1 MDDKKRTAR
10 YWMAFLILAV
20 FLVILFVWNVNAG
33 SIHLSVGEI
42 LNIIFRHQGDATAY
56 NIIWEIRLPRIL
68 SVIILG
74 GALSVSGFLLQTFFN
89 NPIAGPFVL
98 GISSGAKLVVALL
111 MIYFLSRSISMGSA
125 AMIIAAFIGS
135 MISMGF
141 VLLVAKKV
149 HNMSM
154 LVISGVMIGYICSA
168 ATDFIV
174 TFADDSNIVNLH
186 NWSRGSFSGM
196 TWDNVKVMSVVVAAA
211 FLLVIL
217 LAKPLEAYQLGET
230 YAQNLGVN
238 IRILRILLVVLSS
251 VLSACIVAF
260 AGPISFVGIAVPQL
274 IRKLFGTTKPLLMI
288 PACFLG
294 GSVFCLFCD
303 LLARTWMAPTEL
315 GISTVTAIFGAP
327 VVLWIMVSKSRRER
341 G

>member
-1 MDDKKRTAR
+1 MNDKKRTAR
-10 YWMAFLILAV
+10 YWLSFIILAV
-20 FLVILFVWNVNAG
+20 LLVILFVWNVNAG

-42 LNIIFRHQGDATAY
+42 LNIIFRHQGDSTAY

-68 SVIILG
+68 AVIILG

-111 MIYFLSRSISMGSA
+111 MIFFLSRSISMGSA

-168 ATDFIV
+168 VTDFVV
-174 TFADDSNIVNLH
+174 TFADYSNIVNLH
-186 NWSRGSFSGM
+186 NWSLGSFSGM
-196 TWDNVKVMSVVVAAA
+196 SWANVRVMAVVV
-211 FLLVIL
+211 LITMVIVFFMS
-217 LAKPLEAYQLGET
+217 KPIGAYQLGEV
-230 YAQNLGVN
+230 YAQNMGVN
-238 IRILRILLVVLSS
+238 IKLFRVALILLSS
-251 VLSACIVAF
+251 ILSACVTAF
-260 AGPISFVGIAVPQL
+260 AGPISFVGIAVPHIAKSL
-274 IRKLFGTTKPLLMI
+274 LKTARPLLVI

-294 GSVFCLFCD
+294 GAVFCLFCD
-303 LLARTWMAPTEL
+303 LIARTVFAPTEL
-315 GISTVTAIFGAP
+315 SISSVTAVFGAP
-327 VVLWIMVSKSRRER
+327 VVIYIMIRRQQR
-341 G
+341 I

>member
-111 MIYFLSRSISMGSA
+111 
-125 AMIIAAFIGS
+125 
-135 MISMGF
+135 
-141 VLLVAKKV
+141 
-149 HNMSM
+149 
-154 LVISGVMIGYICSA
+154 
-168 ATDFIV
+168 
-174 TFADDSNIVNLH
+174 
-186 NWSRGSFSGM
+186 
-196 TWDNVKVMSVVVAAA
+196 
-211 FLLVIL
+211 
-217 LAKPLEAYQLGET
+217 
-230 YAQNLGVN
+230 
-238 IRILRILLVVLSS
+238 
-251 VLSACIVAF
+251 
-260 AGPISFVGIAVPQL
+260 
-274 IRKLFGTTKPLLMI
+274 
-288 PACFLG
+288 
-294 GSVFCLFCD
+294 
-303 LLARTWMAPTEL
+303 
-315 GISTVTAIFGAP
+315 IF
-327 VVLWIMVSKSRRER
+327 
-341 G
+341 